1 MKTLNITIS
10 EKEFDRYGFPSE
22 DIAFDELIEL
32 IKKEIVK
39 EALEQTRSLAEE
51 AGISDMNMTDID
63 AEIRAVRDAEAN
75 N

>member
-10 EKEFDRYGFPSE
+10 EKEFDRFGFPSE
-22 DIAFDELIEL
+22 DISFEEFIEL
-32 IKKEIVK
+32 VRKEIVK

-51 AGISDMNMTDID
+51 AGISEMNMADID
-63 AEIRAVRDAEAN
+63 TEIRAVRDAEAN